1 MIVILDY
8 GVGNL
13 TSIKNMMKKA
23 GCEAVISADPEI
35 ISKAEKLILSGVGSF
50 DHGISNLKSASFF
63 NILEEMVMIKKTPVL
78 GVCLGAQLMAESSE
92 EGNLSGLNWIPGNVI
107 RFKKEEVEKQSL
119 KIPHMGWSEISIQK
133 NSLLFRDMYPDSRF
147 YFVHSYHW
155 VCSNAD
161 DELVRA
167 NYGYDFTAGIEH
179 ENIAGVQF
187 HPEKSHKYG
196 LRLFENFIKYF

>member
-1 MIVILDY
+1 MIVIIDY

-13 TSIKNMMKKA
+13 SSIKNMMKKA
-23 GCEAVISADPEI
+23 GCEAVISSDPEI
-35 ISKAEKLILSGVGSF
+35 ISSAEKLILPGVGSF
-50 DHGISNLKSASFF
+50 DHGISSLKSASFF
-63 NILEEMVMIKKTPVL
+63 NVLEEKVMIKRTPVL

-92 EGNLSGLNWIPGNVI
+92 EGNLPGLNWIEGNVI
-107 RFKKEEVEKQSL
+107 RFKKEQVEKLSL
-119 KIPHMGWSEISIQK
+119 KIPHMGWAEIYIQK
-133 NSLLFRDMYPDSRF
+133 NSNLFRDMYPDSRF

-155 VCSNAD
+155 VCSNAND
-161 DELVRA
+161 VLVSA

-179 ENIAGVQF
+179 GNIAGVQF